1 MLAVVKLK
9 HVHRHAF
16 DKCAIRRAEIAN
28 AHRGISDRDFAM
40 MRGDGRMI
48 DDEIIALAATN
59 PVESGFEINLPSLRC
74 AGVDD

>member
-1 MLAVVKLK
+1 MLAVVQLK

-16 DKCAIRRAEIAN
+16 DKCSIRRAEIAN
-28 AHRGISDRDFAM
+28 AHRGIRHRDFAM
-40 MRGDGRMI
+40 MRGNRRMI